1 MINFLEESHRIMKKT
16 FETEMHLEG
25 NKLPLNNFIHEI
37 NSNIMLCFTKTLKG
51 LDAIDP
57 DLIEL
62 KINQLLK
69 PSSDANI

>member
-1 MINFLEESHRIMKKT
+1 
-16 FETEMHLEG
+16 MHLEG
-25 NKLPLNNFIHEI
+25 NKLPLINFIQEI

-51 LDAIDP
+51 LDTIDP

-69 PSSDANI
+69 PSNDANI